1 MVSSQNLDMHK
12 STSIDPLTSEMGTA
26 PSLQQHRR
34 HGMWNGLR
42 DACPLAWRFFLRDF
56 RAKYRHSLL
65 GVLWAL
71 IVPLFLCAMLLV
83 LNRSGIVQ
91 LQALN
96 NISYVV
102 FIVIGV
108 TLWGLFAT
116 TATACTESLINAGTL
131 LNKIQFPRISLV
143 LAQAGMGLVEFGIRI
158 PLVVGVM
165 IYENQFPGF
174 LHLGLGIL
182 ALVPLF
188 LLALATGMVASVV
201 AALFRDLGF
210 LLPIAL
216 GVLMLL
222 SPILYPIPHQSL
234 LGRLNTVNPITY
246 LVDTSRN
253 ILLGSLSV
261 SPGYWIVTSGTLVFL
276 LIAWRFFKIAQP
288 RLSERV

>member
-1 MVSSQNLDMHK
+1 MHK
-12 STSIDPLTSEMGTA
+12 STSIHRVASEIEPVA
-26 PSLQQHRR
+26 PQRLNSLQC
-34 HGMWNGLR
+34 MWIELSGSRSLT
-42 DACPLAWRFFLRDF
+42 WRFFLRDF

-116 TATACTESLINAGTL
+116 TATACTESLINAGSL
-131 LNKIQFPRISLV
+131 LNKIQFPRTSLV

-174 LHLGLGIL
+174 FHLGLGIL
-182 ALVPLF
+182 AMVPLF
-188 LLALATGMVASVV
+188 LLALATGMVTSVV
-201 AALFRDLGF
+201 AVLFRDLGF
-210 LLPIAL
+210 ILPIAL

-234 LGRLNTVNPITY
+234 LGKLNTVNPITY

-261 SPGYWIVTSGTLVFL
+261 SPGYWIVTSGTLIFL
-276 LIAWRFFKIAQP
+276 LIAWRFFKVAQP

>member
-1 MVSSQNLDMHK
+1 MHK
-12 STSIDPLTSEMGTA
+12 STSIRRVAAEIEPVA
-26 PSLQQHRR
+26 PQRLNSLQS
-34 HGMWNGLR
+34 MWIELSGSRSLT
-42 DACPLAWRFFLRDF
+42 WRFFLRDF

-174 LHLGLGIL
+174 FHLGLGIL

-276 LIAWRFFKIAQP
+276 LIAWRFFKVAQP